1 MGSWIIIE
9 RNRWA
14 HCHQV
19 WHVGFLLLCMAAVVL
34 ACMFSFASLVI
45 LSAREKFVSLWIS
58 LIERNHITFSRLLEK
73 ACFFYEITWKCSPGV
88 LVIMYGYRCSCL
100 YVVLCVS
107 PNFFHWEKLIFL
119 SITLCCL
126 FFFHLVAWK
135 CSLPPCICVRH
146 MGFLLLCMDAVVVAC
161 MLSFSCVNIDKF
173 VSLGI
178 SLMRERCSPGVLV
191 ILHGNLCSRSYVVFC
206 VSPNFSQICLTERI
220 YLFLHFLSLCFYQVS
235 LDKHLSYGDFSHWEK
250 FYLSIW
256 LTVTMVCV
264 NNIMLW
270 CLLVGFIN
278 IQNHLGSV
286 FSLSSNGMSHRRMF
300 WCCGCYLT

>member
-1 MGSWIIIE
+1 MGSLPSSMT
-9 RNRWA
+9 RG
-14 HCHQV
+14 V
-19 WHVGFLLLCMAAVVL
+19 
-34 ACMFSFASLVI
+34 LVI
-45 LSAREKFVSLWIS
+45 VYGCCCSGLYVFFCVFCNFVCSREICVSL
-58 LIERNHITFSRLLEK
+58 NFSDWEKSHHLLQVTREGL
-73 ACFFYEITWKCSPGV
+73 FFYEITWKCSPGV

-135 CSLPPCICVRH
+135 SSLPPCICVRH
-146 MGFLLLCMDAVVVAC
+146 MGFLLLCMAAVVVAC
-161 MLSFSCVNIDKF
+161 MFSFSCVNIDKF

-178 SLMRERCSPGVLV
+178 SQMRERCSPGVLV

-235 LDKHLSYGDFSHWEK
+235 SDKHLSYGDFFHWEK

-300 WCCGCYLT
+300 WCFGCYLT

>member
-1 MGSWIIIE
+1 MWFEYYTLLSIASCFTCFILYYWEKSMGSLPSSMT
-9 RNRWA
+9 RG
-14 HCHQV
+14 V
-19 WHVGFLLLCMAAVVL
+19 
-34 ACMFSFASLVI
+34 LVI
-45 LSAREKFVSLWIS
+45 VYGCCCSGLYVFFCVFCNFVCSREICVSL
-58 LIERNHITFSRLLEK
+58 NFSDWEKSHHLLQVTREGL
-73 ACFFYEITWKCSPGV
+73 FFYEITWKCSPGV

-107 PNFFHWEKLIFL
+107 PNFF
-119 SITLCCL
+119 
-126 FFFHLVAWK
+126 
-135 CSLPPCICVRH
+135 
-146 MGFLLLCMDAVVVAC
+146 
-161 MLSFSCVNIDKF
+161 
-173 VSLGI
+173 
-178 SLMRERCSPGVLV
+178 
-191 ILHGNLCSRSYVVFC
+191 
-206 VSPNFSQICLTERI
+206 
-220 YLFLHFLSLCFYQVS
+220 
-235 LDKHLSYGDFSHWEK
+235 HWEK